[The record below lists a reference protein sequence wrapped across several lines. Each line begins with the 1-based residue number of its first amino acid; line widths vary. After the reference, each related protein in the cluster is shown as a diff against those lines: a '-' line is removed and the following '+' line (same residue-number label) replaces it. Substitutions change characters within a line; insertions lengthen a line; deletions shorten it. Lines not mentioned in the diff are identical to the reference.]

1 MDNKK
6 IGGLIAAQ
14 RKEME
19 LTQKELGQRLHVSD
33 RAVSKWERG
42 LNLPDAALFQPLCR
56 ELDITVTELLRG
68 EREPPTVSQLEQMVS
83 DTVTLAQKK
92 ERGGRKYRWIAA
104 VLAAALALSLWP
116 WLRRSWQ
123 QRRDQAYFD
132 LDTTPA
138 AVSVHYRDA
147 ALSIDISLLSGGQR
161 MPRVS
166 GGISE
171 TEPYEGKSREELA
184 ALHVPVIDLDGEE
197 TLFFSLQNP
206 KTEMELGLYR
216 WPAARLGT
224 GQIRTAGQGVDFA
237 PCDTPE
243 TFALPEH
250 SYSFRAEPG
259 YLYAVVACWG
269 DGYYREQ
276 CFLTK

>member
-1 MDNKK
+1 MDNRK
-6 IGGLIAAQ
+6 IGGLIAVR
-14 RKEME
+14 RKEMG
-19 LTQKELGQRLHVSD
+19 LTQKELGQLLHVSD

-56 ELDITVTELLRG
+56 ELDITVAELLRG
-68 EREPPTVSQLEQMVS
+68 EREPPTISQLEQVVS

-92 ERGGRKYRWIAA
+92 ERGGRNYRWIAA
-104 VLAAALALSLWP
+104 MLAAALALALWP
-116 WLRRSWQ
+116 GLRRSWQ
-123 QRRDQAYFD
+123 QRRNQIYFD

-147 ALSIDISLLSGGQR
+147 SLSIDASLLSGGQR
-161 MPRVS
+161 VPRVG

-184 ALHVPVIDLDGEE
+184 ALHVPVFDMDGEE
-197 TLFFSLQNP
+197 ALFFSLQAP
-206 KTEMELGLYR
+206 KTEMELSLYR

-224 GQIRTAGQGVDFA
+224 EQIRTAGQGVDFA
-237 PCDTPE
+237 LCDTPE
-243 TFALPEH
+243 TFTLPEH

-259 YLYAVVACWG
+259 YLYAVVARWG

-276 CFLTK
+276 CFLTD

>member
-14 RKEME
+14 RKEMK

-161 MPRVS
+161 IPRVS

-206 KTEMELGLYR
+206 KTEMELSLYR

-224 GQIRTAGQGVDFA
+224 EQIRTAGQGGTLLPVIRRRPL
-237 PCDTPE
+237 PCRSTAIPSGPSPAICTPWWPAGETDT
-243 TFALPEH
+243 TGSSA
-250 SYSFRAEPG
+250 S
-259 YLYAVVACWG
+259 
-269 DGYYREQ
+269 
-276 CFLTK
+276 

>member
-92 ERGGRKYRWIAA
+92 ERGGRKYR
-104 VLAAALALSLWP
+104 LSLWP

-206 KTEMELGLYR
+206 KTEMELSLYR

-224 GQIRTAGQGVDFA
+224 EQIRTAGQGVDFA
-237 PCDTPE
+237 ACDTPE

-259 YLYAVVACWG
+259 YLYAVVARWG

>member
-1 MDNKK
+1 
-6 IGGLIAAQ
+6 
-14 RKEME
+14 
-19 LTQKELGQRLHVSD
+19 
-33 RAVSKWERG
+33 
-42 LNLPDAALFQPLCR
+42 
-56 ELDITVTELLRG
+56 
-68 EREPPTVSQLEQMVS
+68 MVS

-161 MPRVS
+161 IPRVS

-206 KTEMELGLYR
+206 KTEMELSLYR

-224 GQIRTAGQGVDFA
+224 EQIRTAGQGVDFA

-259 YLYAVVACWG
+259 YLYAVVARWG

>member
-1 MDNKK
+1 MDNRK
-6 IGGLIAAQ
+6 IGGLIAVR
-14 RKEME
+14 RKEMG
-19 LTQKELGQRLHVSD
+19 LTQKELGQLLHVSD

-56 ELDITVTELLRG
+56 ELDITVAELLRG
-68 EREPPTVSQLEQMVS
+68 EREPPTISQLEQVVS

-104 VLAAALALSLWP
+104 MLAAALALALWP
-116 WLRRSWQ
+116 GLRRSWQ
-123 QRRDQAYFD
+123 QRRNQIYFD

-138 AVSVHYRDA
+138 AVCVHYRDA
-147 ALSIDISLLSGGQR
+147 SLSIDASLLSGGQR
-161 MPRVS
+161 VPRVG

-184 ALHVPVIDLDGEE
+184 ALHVPVFDMDGEE
-197 TLFFSLQNP
+197 ALFFSLQAP
-206 KTEMELGLYR
+206 KTEMELSLYR

-224 GQIRTAGQGVDFA
+224 EQIRTAGQGVDFA
-237 PCDTPE
+237 LCDTPE
-243 TFALPEH
+243 TFTLPEH

-259 YLYAVVACWG
+259 YLYAVVARWG

>member
-116 WLRRSWQ
+116 
-123 QRRDQAYFD
+123 
-132 LDTTPA
+132 
-138 AVSVHYRDA
+138 
-147 ALSIDISLLSGGQR
+147 
-161 MPRVS
+161 
-166 GGISE
+166 
-171 TEPYEGKSREELA
+171 
-184 ALHVPVIDLDGEE
+184 
-197 TLFFSLQNP
+197 
-206 KTEMELGLYR
+206 
-216 WPAARLGT
+216 
-224 GQIRTAGQGVDFA
+224 
-237 PCDTPE
+237 
-243 TFALPEH
+243 
-250 SYSFRAEPG
+250 
-259 YLYAVVACWG
+259 
-269 DGYYREQ
+269 
-276 CFLTK
+276 

>member
-147 ALSIDISLLSGGQR
+147 ALSIDISLLSGGPR

-166 GGISE
+166 GGSRRRSRMRGSPGRNWRLCMSRSLTW
-171 TEPYEGKSREELA
+171 TERRRCSSPCRIQRQRWNSACIAGLRRGWGRSRS
-184 ALHVPVIDLDGEE
+184 GRRGRGW
-197 TLFFSLQNP
+197 TLLPAIRRRPLPCRSTAIP
-206 KTEMELGLYR
+206 SGPSPAICTPW
-216 WPAARLGT
+216 WPAGETDTT
-224 GQIRTAGQGVDFA
+224 GSSA
-237 PCDTPE
+237 
-243 TFALPEH
+243 
-250 SYSFRAEPG
+250 S
-259 YLYAVVACWG
+259 
-269 DGYYREQ
+269 
-276 CFLTK
+276 

>member
-1 MDNKK
+1 MDSGKT
-6 IGGLIAAQ
+6 GALIAEA
-14 RKEME
+14 RKAMG
-19 LTQKELGQRLHVSD
+19 LTQRQLAETLHISD
-33 RAVSKWERG
+33 RTVSKWERG

-138 AVSVHYRDA
+138 AVSVHYREA

-206 KTEMELGLYR
+206 KTEMELSLYR

-224 GQIRTAGQGVDFA
+224 EQIRTAGQGVDFA

-259 YLYAVVACWG
+259 YLYAVVARWG